1 MRIAG
6 LRGLSLIETL
16 ICSTLLCCCLGL
28 VVLTLPTGFLGLKD
42 SERRIF
48 AASLLQRVLEE
59 KRNLPL
65 AALDAIGPQA
75 QIVEE
80 VENEGIQYTVF
91 LQVLPHATAEYARR
105 VRVTVDWRQH
115 RRTVSLSQESV
126 ECRVRR

>member
-1 MRIAG
+1 M
-6 LRGLSLIETL
+6 
-16 ICSTLLCCCLGL
+16 
-28 VVLTLPTGFLGLKD
+28 GLKD

>member
-1 MRIAG
+1 MRSG

-48 AASLLQRVLEE
+48 ASSLVQRVLEE

-80 VENEGIQYTVF
+80 VYNEGIRYTCFVS
-91 LQVLPHATAEYARR
+91 VLPHASAEYARR
-105 VRVTVDWRQH
+105 VRVTVDWQQH
-115 RRTVSLSQESV
+115 RRVVSITQESV